1 MNIIEINNEI
11 YWCCPHCDAELMSDT
26 ANSTK
31 TASGTYVFFD
41 GDTIQADTSS
51 HPIFTDHN
59 FLSSLDVGKCSECS
73 KHFSSIN
80 IKFMNSNLPEAIEYV
95 WGRECCGKPT
105 NFVICKRKDLIQSD
119 VYKNFEYF
127 ILSTFDTLLGT
138 LYDMRLCILPLTP
151 NETKDLLGIHG
162 VLSCGDSDVW
172 DDSTSIV
179 EEFLYN
185 HHDLIEN
192 MLCHGI
198 AKNMTEKTD
207 SVFAQEESICQNS
220 TKFN

>member
-1 MNIIEINNEI
+1 MKIEKINNEI

-41 GDTIQADTSS
+41 GDTIQADISS

-59 FLSSLDVGKCSECS
+59 FSSSLDVGKCFECS
-73 KHFSSIN
+73 EHFSSIN
-80 IKFMNSNLPEAIEYV
+80 IEFMNSNSPEAQKYV
-95 WGRECCGKPT
+95 WMHEEIGEST
-105 NFVICKRKDLIQSD
+105 NFVICKKKYITQSD

-127 ILSTFDTLLGT
+127 SLSTFDTPLGT

-162 VLSCGDSDVW
+162 VLSCGDSAVW
-172 DDSTSIV
+172 EDSISIV
-179 EEFLYN
+179 EEFLHN

-198 AKNMTEKTD
+198 AKNITEKTD
-207 SVFAQEESICQNS
+207 GTF
-220 TKFN
+220 T

>member
-1 MNIIEINNEI
+1 MTLKIEKINNEI
-11 YWCCPHCDAELMSDT
+11 YWCCPHCDAALMSDT

-41 GDTIQADTSS
+41 GDTIQADIP
-51 HPIFTDHN
+51 HLPMLTDHN

-127 ILSTFDTLLGT
+127 SLSTFDTLLGT

-179 EEFLYN
+179 EEFLHN
-185 HHDLIEN
+185 HHDLINTLCCGISEN
-192 MLCHGI
+192 NRGAYLL
-198 AKNMTEKTD
+198 
-207 SVFAQEESICQNS
+207 
-220 TKFN
+220 